1 MSGRTGVVFSG
12 SEGFE
17 LLGDGQDEKQNEQ
30 IDLRLT
36 GSGDGRVTGNR
47 VQCLG
52 GLGQLIEGSGSPP
65 NEIKLGVNTN
75 EPTQET
81 CNCASST
88 VRGHSGA

>member
-1 MSGRTGVVFSG
+1 VFSG

-30 IDLRLT
+30 IDLRFT

-47 VQCLG
+47 VQCLSS
-52 GLGQLIEGSGSPP
+52 LGQLIEGSGFSLPM
-65 NEIKLGVNTN
+65 KLNQRRTQY

-81 CNCASST
+81 CDCAAST
-88 VRGHSGA
+88 VGSHIGA

>member
-30 IDLRLT
+30 IDLRFT

-52 GLGQLIEGSGSPP
+52 GLGQLTAERWLLPSEK
-65 NEIKLGVNTN
+65 NYTTGVK
-75 EPTQET
+75 
-81 CNCASST
+81 
-88 VRGHSGA
+88 RL

>member
-47 VQCLG
+47 M
-52 GLGQLIEGSGSPP
+52 
-65 NEIKLGVNTN
+65 
-75 EPTQET
+75 
-81 CNCASST
+81 
-88 VRGHSGA
+88 

>member
-30 IDLRLT
+30 IDLRFT

-47 VQCLG
+47 VQCLRSV
-52 GLGQLIEGSGSPP
+52 GQLTEGSGFS
-65 NEIKLGVNTN
+65 LTTN
-75 EPTQET
+75 SNQ
-81 CNCASST
+81 
-88 VRGHSGA
+88 G